1 MSQTRSRAF
10 HYTYL
15 TVLMLVMLV
24 PVAATL
30 MYATSSNWSRTILP
44 ENWTLKWLLEIWS
57 NPRFLKASLYSAL
70 LSTTAAVLSIVIV
83 FPVLLAVHTSHPKWE
98 KWISPVLV
106 LPFTLPPVVASVGM
120 LQLYSGVLSTFAGT
134 FLVLT
139 GCYFTIVLP
148 FVYRSLDNN
157 FRAISVKDLIEAS
170 ALLGASRLQT
180 VRHILMPNLKRGLTV
195 AFFISIAF
203 LIGEF
208 VFINILSGGHLET
221 IQIYLYSLKNRSGH
235 LSSAVVIS
243 YFMVMLLITLLVSRL
258 SREKQT

>member
-1 MSQTRSRAF
+1 MHARTRSV
-10 HYTYL
+10 HYAYL
-15 TVLMLVMLV
+15 AVLMLIMLV
-24 PVAATL
+24 PVIATF
-30 MYATSSNWSRTILP
+30 MYALSSNWSRTILP
-44 ENWTLKWLLEIWS
+44 EIWTTQWLIDTWT
-57 NPRFLKASLYSAL
+57 NPRFLKASFYSVL
-70 LSTTAAVLSIVIV
+70 LSTVAAVLSIVIV

-98 KWISPVLV
+98 KWINPILV
-106 LPFTLPPVVASVGM
+106 LPFTLPPVVASVGIM
-120 LQLYSGVLSTFAGT
+120 QLYSGWLSSFSGT
-134 FLVLT
+134 FLIMV

-157 FRAISVKDLIEAS
+157 LRAIGVKDLLEAS

-180 VRHILMPNLKRGLTV
+180 IVRVLMPNLKRGLMV

-208 VFINILSGGHLET
+208 VFINILSGGHMET

-243 YFMVMLLITLLVSRL
+243 YFIVMLLITLLGSWL
-258 SREKQT
+258 SREKKT